1 MRYTVTWLPSALD
14 DLLSLWIE
22 GPNRQA
28 ISDAANG
35 IDAALGTDPVL
46 RGETLAGALRIL
58 IVDPLQI
65 AYRIIEADRIV
76 QIVGLRRAP
85 DVDDSD

>member
-1 MRYTVTWLPSALD
+1 MRYTVIWLPLALD

-28 ISDAANG
+28 ISDAANRIESILG
-35 IDAALGTDPVL
+35 IDPIL

-58 IVDPLQI
+58 IADPLQI
-65 AYRIIEADRIV
+65 AYRILDADRIV
-76 QIVGLRRAP
+76 QIVGLRLAP
-85 DVDDSD
+85 DVGDSD

>member
-22 GPNRQA
+22 GPDRQA

-35 IDAALGTDPVL
+35 IETILNNDPVL
-46 RGETLAGALRIL
+46 RGETLVGSLRIL
-58 IVDPLQI
+58 IADPLQI
-65 AYRIIEADRIV
+65 AYRIVEADRIV
-76 QIVGLRRAP
+76 QIVGLRRALDVGDP
-85 DVDDSD
+85 D